1 MGEDMNRTELIKK
14 KEVIL
19 DEILQNVRS
28 WDKTIESGISIIESN
43 QELLE
48 KVDLL
53 NVKLSET
60 SQGNHDETSCNIKLI
75 MISKELEQLINWMKD
90 LKKSVL
96 DDKRTL
102 EKREDVVGS
111 YIAANSNSVFIDK
124 DV

>member
-28 WDKTIESGISIIESN
+28 WDKTIETGISIIESN